1 MKKVFIEGNI
11 SLDLILGEIDDFPGW
26 GIELLIPGYTMR
38 PGGQASNTVLALGS
52 LLVPVYVVGTIGEDN
67 IGQDIRTSYEKWG
80 VRTDYLFALPQIPTG
95 LSVAVTNRNT
105 HERTFLTELGTQREI
120 SVSHL
125 EEMYPSVQNGDFFLI
140 CGYFL
145 SNSLR
150 TNELVIFLRKMKSE
164 KPRTVFLLDTGW
176 PPEGW
181 TRDVKDEV
189 FNLLPYFDY
198 FLPNEFEIEN
208 LTDKKPLQIFYEWSG
223 TLIVKIGKEGS
234 RIITSHDSLQVPT
247 IQVEVK
253 DTIGAGDYFNAG
265 LIWGLWKGF
274 DLIKSV
280 RAANLIASLNI
291 SLDAHRRV
299 LVRPEDLEPYLMSER
314 SKNI

>member
-1 MKKVFIEGNI
+1 MKKVFVAGNI
-11 SLDLILGEIDDFPGW
+11 SLDLILGEIDNFPGW
-26 GIELLIPGYTMR
+26 GVELLIPGYIMR

-52 LLVPVYVVGTIGEDN
+52 LKIPVYVIGTIGVDN
-67 IGQDIRTSYEKWG
+67 VGQDIRQAFEKWG
-80 VRTDYLFALPQIPTG
+80 VHSDYLFALPHVPTG
-95 LSVAVTNRNT
+95 LSVAVTNRAT
-105 HERTFLTELGTQREI
+105 HERTFLTELGAQKELSYI
-120 SVSHL
+120 HL
-125 EEMYPSVQNGDFFLI
+125 EEVFSNIQNGDYLLI

-150 TNELVIFLRKMKSE
+150 NDNFVHFLRKVKKE
-164 KPRTVFLLDTGW
+164 KPKTILLLDTGW

-181 TRDVKDEV
+181 TKGVKDEV

-198 FLPNEFEIEN
+198 FLPNEIEIEN
-208 LTDKKPLQIFYEWSG
+208 LTDKRPLQIFYKWSG

-234 RIITSHDSLQVPT
+234 QIITPHNSFQVPT

-280 RAANLIASLNI
+280 RAANIVASLSI
-291 SLDAHRRV
+291 SLDAHRRI
-299 LVRPEDLEPYLMSER
+299 LVNPKDLEPYLISER
-314 SKNI
+314 CNI